1 MANDLTLNG
10 ANQTQSQVINY
21 YNQIQKQ
28 LGGSAPTISARMVT
42 APQQIQYQAVD
53 APQALQ
59 AIQNPGTYTPYTLQS
74 PGQLQAQR
82 ISAPTGLNAPT
93 YAAPERVMAERIQV
107 ADQSYEDIAKQI
119 AAYLRPYTDNAI
131 RARQKQ
137 TGTDRAAADVDA
149 ASRGMVSST
158 WLSDAKNR
166 MAAAEASD
174 IANMENEYL
183 GNLGQQ
189 AFNTYQNQLNRRLQA
204 DMQNSA
210 NQLQADLA
218 YANLLQN
225 YNKNIADYQWDAAR
239 LNAQYAYDAALQN
252 ANAQMAADQF
262 NIAQQAA
269 LDQYNANA
277 INAANQANWEREYDI
292 ALRNSDIDRY
302 NSEAAYNAAIA
313 ERAYRDA
320 LAQMGREWQFDAD
333 QFNARM
339 DYDTQ
344 VQNADLW
351 ATLQQLAWARAGQL
365 GELTDPVAGGGGGA
379 GSNAQPVSPITYQLS
394 VADKK
399 AAKDKA
405 LASLGYTKASDNT
418 TAVRKGGSKNNNF
431 LKFNP

>member
-59 AIQNPGTYTPYTLQS
+59 AIQNPGTYNPYTLQS

-189 AFNTYQNQLNRRLQA
+189 TFNAFQNQLNRRLQA
-204 DMQNSA
+204 DTQNSA
-210 NQLQADLA
+210 NQLQADLN

-320 LAQMGREWQFDAD
+320 LAQMGLEWQLDAD
-333 QFNARM
+333 QFNAQM
-339 DYDTQ
+339 DYNTQ

-365 GELTDPVAGGGGGA
+365 GELTDPAAGGGGGA
-379 GSNAQPVSPITYQLS
+379 GSNTQPVSPITYQLS